1 MIRLMHNCSFDDLEE
16 VAVAEGG
23 DGGLVEL
30 EREKRSPIF
39 GLLGRLFGGKKRGGR
54 RRKKGGG

>member
-1 MIRLMHNCSFDDLEE
+1 MQNCSFDDLEE